1 MLKLKSCH
9 NLLCKITPLAWLIAL
24 VVLAIGSWSVAAQT
38 AEANQEPQG
47 GQYTQLG
54 DWEVHY
60 IAFASTF
67 LQADIANRYNI
78 RRSNARGL
86 VNISVLDASRE
97 GKPALRAQIQGY
109 ALNNAG
115 QRQELQFRRF
125 IEEPAIYF
133 ITEVRHSNDDRL
145 RFFITIRHGDETQEL
160 RFTHTFYRD

>member
-9 NLLCKITPLAWLIAL
+9 NLLCKVAPLAWLIAL

-109 ALNNAG
+109 ALNSAG

>member
-1 MLKLKSCH
+1 MTQLKLYRS
-9 NLLCKITPLAWLIAL
+9 LLCKATTIAWIVTL
-24 VVLAIGSWSVAAQT
+24 VVLMLLSWQAHSQT
-38 AEANQEPQG
+38 TTQTSEPQG
-47 GQYTQLG
+47 GQFVELG

-97 GKPALRAQIQGY
+97 DKPALRAQIQGY
-109 ALNNAG
+109 ALNSAG

-133 ITEVRHSNDDRL
+133 ISEVRHSDDDRI
-145 RFFITIRHGDETQEL
+145 RFFITIRHGDETREL